1 MLDFFMTIP
10 GMMIAGGL
18 FVVCGV
24 FIEGWIKNAYYER
37 PRLEAAPKI
46 EKTEPTPTPAQ
57 RKALSLFEIEALA
70 HASSHPVMRQHR
82 AH

>member
-18 FVVCGV
+18 FVVVGV
-24 FIEGWIKNAYYER
+24 FVEGWIKSACYER

-46 EKTEPTPTPAQ
+46 ETPAPTPAPAQ
-57 RKALSLFEIEALA
+57 RRALSLFEIEALA
-70 HASSHPVMRQHR
+70 HASSHPIMRQHR
-82 AH
+82 VH